1 MGIIKTVLAGAAAL
15 CLCTSVQAAGGDRIV
30 AVVND
35 EVVTLSE
42 LNGAFAPYQERL
54 EAAYKGAERENAV
67 TETKLTILNRMI
79 DDLLMQQQARQA
91 GIVVRDEDVNNAIND
106 VLKRRNVSREDLLKA
121 LDRDGITLE
130 AYRKGMR
137 DQLIRIRLV
146 QREIKSKVAVS
157 DEEIGEYYRKHR
169 EDYEGKEAVRIK
181 QILLLLP
188 KDADP
193 VVREKLRNDAG
204 AIHKRLLDGEPF
216 EVISANHSQG
226 PAASAGGDIGFIE
239 KGMMLPEVESV
250 AFDLPLN
257 QISPVIESP
266 AGFHIILVIDR
277 RGAGLKSIASVREEV
292 REKLDMEKVEKK
304 FEEWLRALR
313 MKSYIEIKL

>member
-1 MGIIKTVLAGAAAL
+1 MGIIKTVLAGAAVL
-15 CLCTSVQAAGGDRIV
+15 CLCASVQAAGGDRVV

-54 EAAYKGAERENAV
+54 EAAYKGPAREKAA
-67 TETKLTILNRMI
+67 TETRLTILNRMI
-79 DDLLMQQQARQA
+79 DDLLMEQQCRKA
-91 GIVVRDEDVNNAIND
+91 GIVVRDEDVNNAID
-106 VLKRRNVSREDLLKA
+106 DILKRRNVSREDLRKA
-121 LDRDGITLE
+121 LDRDGITLD

-137 DQLIRIRLV
+137 DQLMRVRLV

-181 QILLLLP
+181 QILILVP

-193 VVREKLRNDAG
+193 AVREKLRNEAA
-204 AIHKRLLDGEPF
+204 AIHRRLLNGEPF

-226 PAASAGGDIGFIE
+226 PAANAGGDIGFID
-239 KGMMLPEVESV
+239 KGMMLPEVEEV
-250 AFDLPLN
+250 AFRLPLN

-266 AGFHIILVIDR
+266 AGFHIIRVIDR
-277 RGAGLKSIASVREEV
+277 RGAGLKSGESVREEI
-292 REKLDMEKVEKK
+292 REKLEMEKVEKK
-304 FEEWLRALR
+304 FEEWILALRA
-313 MKSYIEIKL
+313 KSYIEIKL